1 MNSRTKVIHIEGI
14 VGSMEMS
21 IDLQDELKNDPAF
34 AVRGLA
40 LVAHP
45 HPLMGGTMDN
55 KVAQTM
61 ARAFNQ
67 LGYVS
72 VRPNF
77 RGVGGT
83 EGIHDDGVGELED
96 LLHVTDWMRTPSN
109 WSGYEA
115 TANQSWV
122 ASANSLPLVVS
133 GFSFGSFVGSHLVQ
147 RLADLGRPAE
157 RLVMV
162 GSAAGK
168 WTLAP
173 VPADTILIHGELD
186 ETIPLIDVL
195 DWARPQELTV
205 QVVPGADHFFHR
217 RFVPEMHRF
226 TAKDHCSA
234 FFQVFHVNFLF

>member
-1 MNSRTKVIHIEGI
+1 MNSRNKVIQIDGL

-21 IDLQDELKNDPAF
+21 IDLPDELKTNPAF
-34 AVRGLA
+34 MVRGLA

-72 VRPNF
+72 MRPNF

-83 EGIHDDGVGELED
+83 EGVHDDGVGELED
-96 LLHVTDWMRTPSN
+96 LLHVTEWMQTPS
-109 WSGYEA
+109 
-115 TANQSWV
+115 SWAQLE
-122 ASANSLPLVVS
+122 ASANQAWTASANTLPLVVS

-147 RLADLGRPAE
+147 RLAELDRPAE

-168 WTLAP
+168 WTLAQ

-217 RFVPEMHRF
+217 RLHCIRNIISGAWLGMPDHR
-226 TAKDHCSA
+226 KQSE
-234 FFQVFHVNFLF
+234 

>member
-1 MNSRTKVIHIEGI
+1 MNSRTKIIHIDGV
-14 VGSMEMS
+14 VGQIEIS
-21 IDLQDELKNDPAF
+21 IDLPDELKTNPDF
-34 AVRGLA
+34 LVRGLA

-77 RGVGGT
+77 RGVGATAGV
-83 EGIHDDGVGELED
+83 HDDGIGEMED
-96 LLHVTDWMRTPSN
+96 LLHVTDWMRTPSSWN
-109 WSGYEA
+109 HFEA
-115 TANQSWV
+115 TAQQFWV
-122 ASANSLPLVVS
+122 QTANTLPLVVS
-133 GFSFGSFVGSHLVQ
+133 GFSFGSFVGTHLVQ
-147 RLADLGRPAE
+147 RLAELGRSAE

-168 WTLAP
+168 WVLAP
-173 VPADTILIHGELD
+173 VPADTILIHGEAD

-217 RFVPEMHRF
+217 RLHCIRNIITSAWLGMPDHR
-226 TAKDHCSA
+226 K
-234 FFQVFHVNFLF
+234 Q

>member
-14 VGSMEMS
+14 VGPMEMS
-21 IDLQDELKNDPAF
+21 IDLPDELKNDPAF

-83 EGIHDDGVGELED
+83 AGVHDDGIGELDD
-96 LLHVTDWMRTPSN
+96 LLHVTDWMLTPFS
-109 WSGYEA
+109 WAQFEV

-122 ASANSLPLVVS
+122 SGANTLPLVVS

-147 RLADLGRPAE
+147 KLAELGRPAE

-168 WTLAP
+168 WMLAN
-173 VPADTILIHGELD
+173 VPADTVVIHGEVD
-186 ETIPLIDVL
+186 ETIPLTDVL

-217 RFVPEMHRF
+217 RLHCIRNIITGAWLGMPDHR
-226 TAKDHCSA
+226 KP
-234 FFQVFHVNFLF
+234 

>member
-1 MNSRTKVIHIEGI
+1 MNSRTKIIHIDGI
-14 VGSMEMS
+14 VGSIEMS
-21 IDLQDELKNDPAF
+21 IDLPDELKNDPAF
-34 AVRGLA
+34 AIRGLA

-55 KVAQTM
+55 KVAATM

-83 EGIHDDGVGELED
+83 AGVHDDGVGELED
-96 LLHVTDWMRTPSN
+96 LLHISDWMRTSSS
-109 WSGYEA
+109 WAAVEA
-115 TANQSWV
+115 VANQAWV
-122 ASANSLPLVVS
+122 ANVNMLPLVVS

-147 RLADLGRPAE
+147 RLIDLGRPAE

-217 RFVPEMHRF
+217 RL
-226 TAKDHCSA
+226 HCIRNIITGA
-234 FFQVFHVNFLF
+234 WLGMPDPRKQ

>member
-1 MNSRTKVIHIEGI
+1 MNSRTKVIHIDGI
-14 VGSMEMS
+14 VGAIEMS
-21 IDLQDELKNDPAF
+21 IDLPDELKNDPSF

-45 HPLMGGTMDN
+45 HPLLGGTMDN

-83 EGIHDDGVGELED
+83 AGVHDHGVGELED
-96 LLHVTDWMRTPSN
+96 LLHVTEWMQTPSS
-109 WSGYEA
+109 WSQFEA
-115 TANQSWV
+115 TAHQPWV
-122 ASANSLPLVVS
+122 NAANTLPLVVS

-147 RLADLGRPAE
+147 RLAELGCPAE

-186 ETIPLIDVL
+186 ETILLKNVF
-195 DWARPQELTV
+195 DWALPQELTV

-217 RFVPEMHRF
+217 RLHCIRNIITSAWLGMPDHR
-226 TAKDHCSA
+226 KS
-234 FFQVFHVNFLF
+234 

>member
-21 IDLQDELKNDPAF
+21 IDLPDELKNDPNF

-83 EGIHDDGVGELED
+83 EGVHDDGVGELED
-96 LLHVTDWMRTPSN
+96 LLHVTDWMRTPSKEKPETT
-109 WSGYEA
+109 SGKVFA
-115 TANQSWV
+115 
-122 ASANSLPLVVS
+122 
-133 GFSFGSFVGSHLVQ
+133 F
-147 RLADLGRPAE
+147 
-157 RLVMV
+157 
-162 GSAAGK
+162 AAQ
-168 WTLAP
+168 A
-173 VPADTILIHGELD
+173 
-186 ETIPLIDVL
+186 
-195 DWARPQELTV
+195 
-205 QVVPGADHFFHR
+205 
-217 RFVPEMHRF
+217 
-226 TAKDHCSA
+226 
-234 FFQVFHVNFLF
+234 

>member
-1 MNSRTKVIHIEGI
+1 MNSRTKVIHIGGI
-14 VGSMEMS
+14 VGAIEMS
-21 IDLQDELKNDPAF
+21 IDLPDELKNDPSF

-45 HPLMGGTMDN
+45 HPLLGGTMDN

-83 EGIHDDGVGELED
+83 AGVHDHGVGELED
-96 LLHVTDWMRTPSN
+96 LLHVTEWMQTPSS
-109 WSGYEA
+109 WSQFEGTVHQPWVNA
-115 TANQSWV
+115 ANT
-122 ASANSLPLVVS
+122 LPLVVS

-186 ETIPLIDVL
+186 ETILLKNVF
-195 DWARPQELTV
+195 DWALPQELIV

-217 RFVPEMHRF
+217 RLHCIRNIITSAWLGMPDHR
-226 TAKDHCSA
+226 KS
-234 FFQVFHVNFLF
+234 

>member
-1 MNSRTKVIHIEGI
+1 MNSRTKVIQIEGI
-14 VGSMEMS
+14 VGLMEMS
-21 IDLQDELKNDPAF
+21 IDLPDELKNDPTF

-77 RGVGGT
+77 RGVGATAGV
-83 EGIHDDGVGELED
+83 HDDGVGELDD
-96 LLHVTDWMRTPSN
+96 LLHVTDWMRAPSS
-109 WSGYEA
+109 WGKVEA
-115 TANQSWV
+115 TAQQAWIIN
-122 ASANSLPLVVS
+122 ANTLPLVVS

-147 RLADLGRPAE
+147 KLIDLGRPAE

-168 WTLAP
+168 WNLAT
-173 VPADTILIHGELD
+173 VPADTVVIHGEVD

-217 RFVPEMHRF
+217 RLHCIRNIITSAWLGMPHHR
-226 TAKDHCSA
+226 KS
-234 FFQVFHVNFLF
+234 

>member
-1 MNSRTKVIHIEGI
+1 LLKVFCMNSRTKLIQIDGI
-14 VGSMEMS
+14 VGPIEMS
-21 IDLQDELKNDPAF
+21 IDLPDELKNDPSF
-34 AVRGLA
+34 QVRGLA

-61 ARAFNQ
+61 ARSFNQ

-77 RGVGGT
+77 RGVGATAGV
-83 EGIHDDGVGELED
+83 HDDGVGELED
-96 LLHVTDWMRTPSN
+96 LLHVTEWMQTPSS
-109 WSGYEA
+109 WSQFEA
-115 TANQSWV
+115 TSSQSWIN
-122 ASANSLPLVVS
+122 SANTLPLVVS

-147 RLADLGRPAE
+147 RLAELGRPAE

-168 WTLAP
+168 WTLAQ
-173 VPADTILIHGELD
+173 VPANTILIHGELD

-217 RFVPEMHRF
+217 RLHCIRNIITGAWLGMPDHR
-226 TAKDHCSA
+226 K
-234 FFQVFHVNFLF
+234 Q

>member
-14 VGSMEMS
+14 VGAIEMS
-21 IDLQDELKNDPAF
+21 IDLPDELKNNPSF
-34 AVRGLA
+34 AIRGLA

-83 EGIHDDGVGELED
+83 AGVHDNGVGELED
-96 LLHVTDWMRTPSN
+96 LLHVTEWMCTPSS
-109 WSGYEA
+109 WSSFEV
-115 TANQSWV
+115 TANQAWV
-122 ASANSLPLVVS
+122 SNVNTFPLVIS

-168 WTLAP
+168 WTLAE

-186 ETIPLIDVL
+186 ETSPLIDVFN
-195 DWARPQELTV
+195 WARPQELTV

-217 RFVPEMHRF
+217 RL
-226 TAKDHCSA
+226 HCIRNIITGA
-234 FFQVFHVNFLF
+234 WLGMQDLRMQ

>member
-1 MNSRTKVIHIEGI
+1 MNSRNKVIQIDGL

-21 IDLQDELKNDPAF
+21 IDLPDELKTNPAF
-34 AVRGLA
+34 MVRGLA
-40 LVAHP
+40 LVTHP

-83 EGIHDDGVGELED
+83 EGVHDDGVGELED
-96 LLHVTDWMRTPSN
+96 LLHVTEWMQTPS
-109 WSGYEA
+109 
-115 TANQSWV
+115 SWAQLE
-122 ASANSLPLVVS
+122 ASANQAWTASANTLPLVVS

-147 RLADLGRPAE
+147 RLAELGRPAE

-168 WTLAP
+168 WTLAQ

-217 RFVPEMHRF
+217 RLHCIRNIISGAWLGMPDHR
-226 TAKDHCSA
+226 KQSE
-234 FFQVFHVNFLF
+234 

>member
-1 MNSRTKVIHIEGI
+1 MNSRTKVIHIDGI
-14 VGSMEMS
+14 VGAIEMS
-21 IDLQDELKNDPAF
+21 IDLPDELKNDPSF

-45 HPLMGGTMDN
+45 HPLLGGTMDN

-83 EGIHDDGVGELED
+83 AGVHDHGVGELED
-96 LLHVTDWMRTPSN
+96 LLHVTEWMQDPSS
-109 WSGYEA
+109 WSQFEA
-115 TANQSWV
+115 TAHQPWV
-122 ASANSLPLVVS
+122 NAANTLPLVVS

-147 RLADLGRPAE
+147 RLAELGRPAE

-186 ETIPLIDVL
+186 ETILLKNVF
-195 DWARPQELTV
+195 DWALPQELTV

-217 RFVPEMHRF
+217 RLHCIRNIITSAWLGMPDHR
-226 TAKDHCSA
+226 KS
-234 FFQVFHVNFLF
+234 

>member
-1 MNSRTKVIHIEGI
+1 MNSRTKLIQIDGI
-14 VGSMEMS
+14 VGPIEMS
-21 IDLQDELKNDPAF
+21 IDLPDELKSDPSF
-34 AVRGLA
+34 PVRGLA

-61 ARAFNQ
+61 ARSFNQ

-83 EGIHDDGVGELED
+83 AGVHDDGVGELED
-96 LLHVTDWMRTPSN
+96 LLHVTEWMQTPSS
-109 WSGYEA
+109 WSQFEA
-115 TANQSWV
+115 TASHAWV
-122 ASANSLPLVVS
+122 NSANTLPLVVS

-147 RLADLGRPAE
+147 RLAEQGRPAE

-168 WTLAP
+168 WTLAQ

-217 RFVPEMHRF
+217 RLHCIRNIITGAWLGMPDHR
-226 TAKDHCSA
+226 K
-234 FFQVFHVNFLF
+234 Q

>member
-1 MNSRTKVIHIEGI
+1 MNSRTKVIHIDGI
-14 VGSMEMS
+14 VGLIEMS
-21 IDLQDELKNDPAF
+21 IDLPDELKSDPLF
-34 AVRGLA
+34 VVRGLA

-83 EGIHDDGVGELED
+83 AGVHDNGVGELDD
-96 LLHVTDWMRTPSN
+96 LLHITDWMRTPSG
-109 WSGYEA
+109 WSLCEA
-115 TANQSWV
+115 TAHQAWT
-122 ASANSLPLVVS
+122 ANANTLPLVVS

-147 RLADLGRPAE
+147 KLAELGRPAE

-168 WTLAP
+168 WSLAT
-173 VPADTILIHGELD
+173 VAADTILIHGEVD
-186 ETIPLIDVL
+186 ETIPLVDVF

-217 RFVPEMHRF
+217 RLHCISSIITGAWLGMPDHR
-226 TAKDHCSA
+226 
-234 FFQVFHVNFLF
+234 NP

>member
-1 MNSRTKVIHIEGI
+1 MNSRTKIIHIDGV
-14 VGSMEMS
+14 VGQIEIS
-21 IDLQDELKNDPAF
+21 IDLPDELKTNPDF
-34 AVRGLA
+34 LVRGLA

-77 RGVGGT
+77 RGVGATAGV
-83 EGIHDDGVGELED
+83 HDDGIGEMED
-96 LLHVTDWMRTPSN
+96 LLHVTDWMRTPSSWN
-109 WSGYEA
+109 QFEA
-115 TANQSWV
+115 TAQQFWV
-122 ASANSLPLVVS
+122 QTANTLPLVVS
-133 GFSFGSFVGSHLVQ
+133 GFSFGSFVGTHLVQ
-147 RLADLGRPAE
+147 RLAELGRSAE

-168 WTLAP
+168 WILAP
-173 VPADTILIHGELD
+173 VPADTILIHGEAD
-186 ETIPLIDVL
+186 EIIPLIDVL

-217 RFVPEMHRF
+217 RLHCIRNIITSAWLGMPDHR
-226 TAKDHCSA
+226 K
-234 FFQVFHVNFLF
+234 Q

>member
-1 MNSRTKVIHIEGI
+1 MNSRTKLIHIDGV
-14 VGSMEMS
+14 VGQIEMS
-21 IDLQDELKNDPAF
+21 IDLPDELKINPDF

-55 KVAQTM
+55 KVAQTI
-61 ARAFNQ
+61 ARTFNQ
-67 LGYVS
+67 LGYIS

-83 EGIHDDGVGELED
+83 AGVHDDGVGELDD
-96 LLHVTDWMRTPSN
+96 LLHVTDWMRTPSS
-109 WSGYEA
+109 WAQFAA
-115 TANQSWV
+115 TQDQTWIAMAN
-122 ASANSLPLVVS
+122 ALPLVVS

-147 RLADLGRPAE
+147 RLAELGRPAE

-168 WTLAP
+168 WVLAQ
-173 VPADTILIHGELD
+173 VPTDTILIHGEVD

-195 DWARPQELTV
+195 DWARPQELIV

-217 RFVPEMHRF
+217 RLHCIRNVISGAWLGMPDHR
-226 TAKDHCSA
+226 K
-234 FFQVFHVNFLF
+234 N

>member
-1 MNSRTKVIHIEGI
+1 MNGRTKVIHIEGV
-14 VGSMEMS
+14 VGPIEVSV
-21 IDLQDELKNDPAF
+21 DFPDELKNNPSF

-61 ARAFNQ
+61 ARTFNQ

-77 RGVGGT
+77 RGVGGSA
-83 EGIHDDGVGELED
+83 GVHDDGVGELDD
-96 LLHVTDWMRTPSN
+96 LLHITDWMRTPSS
-109 WSGYEA
+109 WTSCEF
-115 TANQSWV
+115 TQQQSWV
-122 ASANSLPLVVS
+122 SSANSLPLVVS

-157 RLVMV
+157 RLVMI

-168 WTLAP
+168 WELAP

-186 ETIPLIDVL
+186 ETITLGAAL

-217 RFVPEMHRF
+217 RLHCIRNIITGAWLGMPDHR
-226 TAKDHCSA
+226 S
-234 FFQVFHVNFLF
+234 

>member
-1 MNSRTKVIHIEGI
+1 MNGRTKVIHIEGI
-14 VGSMEMS
+14 VGAIEMS
-21 IDLQDELKNDPAF
+21 IDLPDELKSDPSF

-83 EGIHDDGVGELED
+83 AGVHDEGVGELED
-96 LLHVTDWMRTPSN
+96 LLHVADWMRTPSS
-109 WSGYEA
+109 WSEFEGI
-115 TANQSWV
+115 TNQAWV
-122 ASANSLPLVVS
+122 SSVNTLPLAVS

-147 RLADLGRPAE
+147 RLADLGCPAE

-186 ETIPLIDVL
+186 ETIPLINVL
-195 DWARPQELTV
+195 AWARPQELTV

-217 RFVPEMHRF
+217 RLHCIRNIITGAWLGMPDHR
-226 TAKDHCSA
+226 K
-234 FFQVFHVNFLF
+234 Q

>member
-14 VGSMEMS
+14 VGAIEMS
-21 IDLQDELKNDPAF
+21 IDLPDELKNNPSF
-34 AVRGLA
+34 AIRGLA

-83 EGIHDDGVGELED
+83 AGVHDNGVGELED
-96 LLHVTDWMRTPSN
+96 LLHVTEWMCTPSS
-109 WSGYEA
+109 WSSFEV
-115 TANQSWV
+115 TANQAWV
-122 ASANSLPLVVS
+122 SNVNTFPLVVS

-168 WTLAP
+168 WTLAE

-186 ETIPLIDVL
+186 EIIPLIDVFN
-195 DWARPQELTV
+195 WARPQELTV

-217 RFVPEMHRF
+217 RL
-226 TAKDHCSA
+226 HCIRNIITGA
-234 FFQVFHVNFLF
+234 WLGMQDLRMQ

>member
-14 VGSMEMS
+14 VGAIEMS
-21 IDLQDELKNDPAF
+21 IDLPDELKNDPSF
-34 AVRGLA
+34 GIRGLA

-83 EGIHDDGVGELED
+83 AGVHDNGVGELED
-96 LLHVTDWMRTPSN
+96 LLHVTEWMGTPSS
-109 WSGYEA
+109 WASFEV
-115 TANQSWV
+115 TANQTWV
-122 ASANSLPLVVS
+122 SNVNTFPLVVS

-168 WTLAP
+168 WTLAE

-186 ETIPLIDVL
+186 ETIPLVDVFH
-195 DWARPQELTV
+195 WARPQELTV

-217 RFVPEMHRF
+217 RL
-226 TAKDHCSA
+226 HCIRNIITGA
-234 FFQVFHVNFLF
+234 WLGMPDLRKH

>member
-1 MNSRTKVIHIEGI
+1 MNSRTKIIHIDGI
-14 VGSMEMS
+14 VGSIEMS
-21 IDLQDELKNDPAF
+21 IDLPDELKNDPAF
-34 AVRGLA
+34 AIRGLA

-55 KVAQTM
+55 KVAATM

-83 EGIHDDGVGELED
+83 AGVHDDGAGELED
-96 LLHVTDWMRTPSN
+96 LVHVTEWMRTPSS
-109 WSGYEA
+109 WTSFEA
-115 TANQSWV
+115 TASQAWV
-122 ASANSLPLVVS
+122 SNVPALPLVVS

-147 RLADLGRPAE
+147 KLIELGRPAE

-173 VPADTILIHGELD
+173 VPVDTILIHGELD

-217 RFVPEMHRF
+217 RLHCIRNIITCAWLGMPDHR
-226 TAKDHCSA
+226 K
-234 FFQVFHVNFLF
+234 Q

>member
-1 MNSRTKVIHIEGI
+1 MNSRTKVIQINGI
-14 VGSMEMS
+14 VGSIEIS
-21 IDLQDELKNDPAF
+21 IDLPDELKSDPTF

-77 RGVGGT
+77 RGVGASAGV
-83 EGIHDDGVGELED
+83 HDDGVGELDD
-96 LLHVTDWMRTPSN
+96 LLHVTDWMRTPSC
-109 WSGYEA
+109 WSQFEA
-115 TANQSWV
+115 TDHQAWTAHSNT
-122 ASANSLPLVVS
+122 LPLVIS

-147 RLADLGRPAE
+147 KLAELGRPAE

-168 WTLAP
+168 WNFYKY
-173 VPADTILIHGELD
+173 
-186 ETIPLIDVL
+186 LID
-195 DWARPQELTV
+195 RNGN
-205 QVVPGADHFFHR
+205 VVESYGSMTKPNSSSISKEIEKLLKEKA
-217 RFVPEMHRF
+217 
-226 TAKDHCSA
+226 
-234 FFQVFHVNFLF
+234 Q

>member
-14 VGSMEMS
+14 VGAIEMS
-21 IDLQDELKNDPAF
+21 IDLPDELKNDPSF
-34 AVRGLA
+34 AIRGLA

-83 EGIHDDGVGELED
+83 AGVHDNGVGELED
-96 LLHVTDWMRTPSN
+96 LLHVTEWIGTPSS
-109 WSGYEA
+109 WASFEV
-115 TANQSWV
+115 TANQTWV
-122 ASANSLPLVVS
+122 SKVNTFPLVVS

-168 WTLAP
+168 WTLAE

-186 ETIPLIDVL
+186 ETIPLVDVFN
-195 DWARPQELTV
+195 WARPQELTV

-217 RFVPEMHRF
+217 RL
-226 TAKDHCSA
+226 HCIRNIITGA
-234 FFQVFHVNFLF
+234 WLGMPDLRKQ

>member
-1 MNSRTKVIHIEGI
+1 MNSRTKVIHTEGI
-14 VGSMEMS
+14 VGAIEMS
-21 IDLQDELKNDPAF
+21 IDLPEELKSDPSF
-34 AVRGLA
+34 GIRGLA

-83 EGIHDDGVGELED
+83 AGVHDEGIGELED
-96 LLHVTDWMRTPSN
+96 LLHVTDWMRTPSS
-109 WSGYEA
+109 WSEFEA
-115 TANQSWV
+115 TTNQAWV
-122 ASANSLPLVVS
+122 ASVNTLPLAVS

-186 ETIPLIDVL
+186 ETIPLINVL
-195 DWARPQELTV
+195 DWARPQELAV

-217 RFVPEMHRF
+217 RLHCIRNIITSAWLGMPDHR
-226 TAKDHCSA
+226 K
-234 FFQVFHVNFLF
+234 Q

>member
-1 MNSRTKVIHIEGI
+1 MNSRTKIIHIDGI
-14 VGSMEMS
+14 VGSIEMS
-21 IDLQDELKNDPAF
+21 IDLPDELKNDPAF
-34 AVRGLA
+34 AIRGLA

-55 KVAQTM
+55 KVAATM

-83 EGIHDDGVGELED
+83 AGVHDDGAGELED
-96 LLHVTDWMRTPSN
+96 LVHVTDWMRTPAS
-109 WSGYEA
+109 WTSFEA
-115 TANQSWV
+115 TASQAWV
-122 ASANSLPLVVS
+122 SNVPALPLVVS

-147 RLADLGRPAE
+147 KLIELGRPAE

-168 WTLAP
+168 WTLAQ

-217 RFVPEMHRF
+217 RLHCIRNIITGAWLGMPDHR
-226 TAKDHCSA
+226 K
-234 FFQVFHVNFLF
+234 Q